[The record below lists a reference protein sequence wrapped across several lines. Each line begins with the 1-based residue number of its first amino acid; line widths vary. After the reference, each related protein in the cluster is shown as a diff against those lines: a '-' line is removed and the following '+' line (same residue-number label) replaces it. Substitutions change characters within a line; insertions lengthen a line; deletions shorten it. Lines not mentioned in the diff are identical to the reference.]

1 MVNIS
6 QWHPYTNTRTP
17 DTQPRISESES
28 HEAIPKFSLLT
39 SNSHSLSDSPE
50 KADHLEQNAECSQY
64 WREQVCLS
72 ILYLSCAKDDTI
84 HHARYQAAHLPRHYS
99 AAGTWGAC
107 SQAQRNHDQPTHRL
121 LSSAISLSP
130 PCRRSDA
137 HSSHQ
142 EASAPSGNH
151 KCLTIQTGRQSVVI
165 FNQDGQPMLSN
176 PNSPPHSP
184 DNVPEI
190 HITLP
195 DEQDELGRRKSGRV
209 VVVRVGDGSIG
220 LEPVQEEQLP
230 AYDKEGRSG
239 FYSIDIDQIGGLKE
253 KDRKESM

>member
-1 MVNIS
+1 MPAIRQLISRGTTVLLAREEPAHRRNEITINLLITFSALLFFFLLLAAVVMLVRRTRRRQRLAEPQLPQYNDVN
-6 QWHPYTNTRTP
+6 
-17 DTQPRISESES
+17 
-28 HEAIPKFSLLT
+28 
-39 SNSHSLSDSPE
+39 
-50 KADHLEQNAECSQY
+50 
-64 WREQVCLS
+64 
-72 ILYLSCAKDDTI
+72 
-84 HHARYQAAHLPRHYS
+84 
-99 AAGTWGAC
+99 
-107 SQAQRNHDQPTHRL
+107 PT
-121 LSSAISLSP
+121 
-130 PCRRSDA
+130 
-137 HSSHQ
+137 
-142 EASAPSGNH
+142 GNH

-195 DEQDELGRRKSGRV
+195 DEQDELGHRKSGRV
-209 VVVRVGDGSIG
+209 VVVRVGDGSVG

-253 KDRKESM
+253 KDRKESV